1 MNNSDYTLSRPVAVS
16 IPAEEIDALLRER
29 DGNCALV
36 YLALQRTGGKLPHAQ
51 TLGLSDAQ
59 LRAAMETLAR
69 LGLVSDGAEPK
80 KEKPLPPAAE
90 LPQYTA
96 EDLVR
101 RVREDVT
108 FQSVCAHAEQF
119 FGRKLTTPETQALLG
134 MQDYL
139 GLPVEVLME
148 LITHVFTTY
157 RSEKGPGRNPTMR
170 MIEREAYV
178 WARNELMTQEL
189 AEEYIERQKQRRGD
203 MARLMEALEIAGR
216 APSPSEKKY
225 LSAWLDMGFGAD
237 AVAEGYDRTVIS
249 AGALKWPYLNKILL
263 SWHEKGL
270 HTLEE
275 IQAGDPRGGA
285 RKTAQSAAQTSEPRN
300 DLARAEALLRR
311 RREGKE

>member
-1 MNNSDYTLSRPVAVS
+1 MTPTDYTLSRPVAISV
-16 IPAEEIDALLRER
+16 PAEDIDKLLHSR
-29 DGNCALV
+29 DGVCALV
-36 YLALQRTGGKLPHAQ
+36 YLALQRTGGRPLQAGA
-51 TLGLSDAQ
+51 LGLTEQALSEALQ
-59 LRAAMETLAR
+59 KLAS
-69 LGLVSDGAEPK
+69 LGLVAGK
-80 KEKPLPPAAE
+80 KEEKPLPPADE

-108 FQSVCAHAEQF
+108 FQSVCRHAEQF

-170 MIEREAYV
+170 MVEREAYV
-178 WARNELMTQEL
+178 WAQNELMTQEL
-189 AEEYIERQKQRRGD
+189 AEEYIEQQKRRRGD
-203 MARLMEALEIAGR
+203 MARLLEALEITGR

-249 AGALKWPYLNKILL
+249 AGGLKWPYLNKILL

-270 HTLEE
+270 HTLSE
-275 IQAGDPRGGA
+275 ILEGDPRGGG
-285 RKTAQSAAQTSEPRN
+285 RKPAEAAAGASSPRN
-300 DLARAEALLRR
+300 DLDRAEALLRR

>member
-1 MNNSDYTLSRPVAVS
+1 MTSTDYTLSRPVAISV
-16 IPAEEIDALLRER
+16 PAEDIDRLLQSR
-29 DGNCALV
+29 DGVCALV
-36 YLALQRTGGKLPHAQ
+36 YLALQRTGGRPLQAGA
-51 TLGLSDAQ
+51 LGLTEQALTEALQ
-59 LRAAMETLAR
+59 KLAS
-69 LGLVSDGAEPK
+69 LVLVAGK
-80 KEKPLPPAAE
+80 KAEKPLPPADE

-170 MIEREAYV
+170 MVEREAYV
-178 WARNELMTQEL
+178 WAQNELMTQEL

-203 MARLMEALEIAGR
+203 MARLMEALEITGR

-225 LSAWLDMGFGAD
+225 LSAWLDMGFSAD

-270 HTLEE
+270 HTLSE
-275 IQAGDPRGGA
+275 IQEGDPRGGG
-285 RKTAQSAAQTSEPRN
+285 RKQPKTAAATAEPRN